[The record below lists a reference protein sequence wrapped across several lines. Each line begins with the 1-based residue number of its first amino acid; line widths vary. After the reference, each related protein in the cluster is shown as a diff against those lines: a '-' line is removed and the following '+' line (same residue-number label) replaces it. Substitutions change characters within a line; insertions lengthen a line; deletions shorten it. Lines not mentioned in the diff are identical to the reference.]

1 MTVSLARRFKVDVS
15 TDGVSWLPLKGI
27 TDLNATEKPTTQSTA
42 DYDNDGFDSF
52 EKTLTAW
59 SVVAKMD
66 RQVTAGVFD
75 PGQEL
80 LRATKYQFQDEARAY
95 VRWYDRNN
103 APEAYSGRA
112 LVSYVQ
118 SKTAV
123 ADVEEIT
130 VTFDGDG
137 IVTSITNPVTNANN
151 PVVSS
156 ARTQSGAAAATG
168 DLIQIQG
175 AYFTGTVV
183 STGVKIGAVS
193 ATTWN
198 VVSDSLIVAEVPTG
212 SAGSAPITVTNANG
226 TSNSY
231 PYTRAA

>member
-15 TDGVSWLPLKGI
+15 TDGVSWVPLKGI
-27 TDLNATEKPTTQSTA
+27 TDLNPTEKPTTQSTA
-42 DYDNDGFDSF
+42 DYDNDGFDSM

-66 RQVTAGVFD
+66 RQNTAGVYD
-75 PGQEL
+75 PGQEI
-80 LRATKYQFQDEARAY
+80 LRATKYQFGELARAY
-95 VRWYDRNN
+95 IRWYDRNG

-112 LVSYVQ
+112 LISYVQ

-137 IVTSITNPVTNANN
+137 IVSAISNPVSTANA
-151 PVVSS
+151 PVITSV
-156 ARTQSGAAAATG
+156 TPSGAATG
-168 DLIQIQG
+168 SLINIQG
-175 AYFTGTVV
+175 AYFTGTIAT
-183 STGVKIGAVS
+183 SGVKIGGVN

-212 SAGSAPITVTNANG
+212 SAGSAPVIVTNATG
-226 TSNSY
+226 ASTAFA
-231 PYTRAA
+231 YTRAA

>member
-66 RQVTAGVFD
+66 RQVNAGVFD

-80 LRATKYQFQDEARAY
+80 LRATKYQFQDAARAY

-156 ARTQSGAAAATG
+156 VTPSAAATG
-168 DLIQIQG
+168 ALINIQG
-175 AYFTGTVV
+175 AYFTGTIA
-183 STGVKIGAVS
+183 STGVKIGGVS
-193 ATTWN
+193 ATSWT
-198 VVSDSLIVAEVPTG
+198 VVSDSLIVAVVPTG
-212 SAGSAPITVTNANG
+212 SAGSAPVTVTNANG
-226 TSNSY
+226 TSNSFA
-231 PYTRAA
+231 YTRAA

>member
-15 TDGVSWLPLKGI
+15 VDGVSWLPLKGI
-27 TDLNATEKPTTQSTA
+27 TDLNATEKPTNQSTA

-66 RQVTAGVFD
+66 RQVNAGVFD

-80 LRATKYQFQDEARAY
+80 LRATKYKFGDQARAY

-137 IVTSITNPVTNANN
+137 IVTSITNPVTNANT

-156 ARTQSGAAAATG
+156 VTPSAAATG
-168 DLIQIQG
+168 ALINIQG
-175 AYFTGTVV
+175 AYFTGTIA
-183 STGVKIGAVS
+183 STGVKIGGVS
-193 ATTWN
+193 ATSWT
-198 VVSDSLIVAEVPTG
+198 VVSDSLIVAVVPTG
-212 SAGSAPITVTNANG
+212 TAGSAPVTVTNANG
-226 TSNSY
+226 TSNSFA
-231 PYTRAA
+231 YTRAA

>member
-27 TDLNATEKPTTQSTA
+27 TDLNASEKPTTQSTA
-42 DYDNDGFDSF
+42 DYDNNGFDSF

-66 RQVTAGVFD
+66 RQVNAGVFD

-80 LRATKYQFQDEARAY
+80 LRKTKYQFQDAARAY

-112 LVSYVQ
+112 LISYVQ

-137 IVTSITNPVTNANN
+137 IVSSITNPVTNANS

-156 ARTQSGAAAATG
+156 ATPSGAATG
-168 DLIQIQG
+168 ALINIQG
-175 AYFTGTVV
+175 AYFTGTVA
-183 STGVKIGAVS
+183 STGVKIGGVA

-198 VVSDSLIVAEVPTG
+198 VVSDSLIVAELPTG
-212 SAGSAPITVTNANG
+212 TAGSAPITVTNANG
-226 TSNSY
+226 TSNSFA
-231 PYTRAA
+231 YTRAA